1 MTTDQLL
8 YGVFPYLIVIVA
20 IGGTIWRYTTNRY
33 SFSSLSSQ
41 FLESRQLFWG
51 SVPWHYGLLV
61 VLGGH
66 LVAFLVPRSILAWN
80 AVPLR
85 LYILELTALVFGLM
99 MLVGLVM
106 LMWRRATNPRIRV
119 VSSWMDWLLLLAF
132 LVQVV
137 AGLWTAIFHRWGS
150 SWFAGFIT
158 PYLWSLFTLNPR
170 IDLVSNL
177 PFAVQVHIIGGFAIL
192 GLLPFS
198 RLVHLLSFPWSY
210 ATRPPQLVIWNRR
223 RQREAPTPA
232 PAPRAPQPLGAGE
245 RLRPGEAQAT
255 GAVGISADRITP
267 GS

>member
-1 MTTDQLL
+1 MTTAQLL
-8 YGVFPYLIVIVA
+8 YGVLPYLVLLIALV
-20 IGGTIWRYTTNRY
+20 GTIARYSIDRF

-66 LVAFLVPRSILAWN
+66 LLALCVPGSVLAWN

-85 LYILELTALVFGLM
+85 LYLLELTGLVFGLLT
-99 MLVGLVM
+99 LVGLLL
-106 LMWRRATNPRIRV
+106 LMWRRAANPRIRV
-119 VSSWMDWLLLLAF
+119 VSSWMDWLLLLSF

-170 IDLVSNL
+170 VDLVSNL
-177 PFAVQVHIIGGFAIL
+177 PFAVQLHIVGGFVII

-198 RLVHLLSFPWSY
+198 RLVHFLSFPWGY
-210 ATRPPQLVIWNRR
+210 ATRPPQLVVWNRR
-223 RQREAPTPA
+223 DLRPDLPAVASTARPTPQPYGDEEA
-232 PAPRAPQPLGAGE
+232 TSRREPRPQPAGARLQGE
-245 RLRPGEAQAT
+245 
-255 GAVGISADRITP
+255 
-267 GS
+267 